1 MKPLPEE
8 VATSVDEALTEIDD
22 SADEYICAACGDP
35 MSIPGDL
42 DPTVLCNPCAQA
54 IAVIL
59 AKFIREKHQDTQLK
73 PEPVAPVTVG
83 KET

>member
-1 MKPLPEE
+1 
-8 VATSVDEALTEIDD
+8 
-22 SADEYICAACGDP
+22 